1 MRGGVVSG
9 RRWFLLSM
17 DLSRFAAGAAGPGGE
32 EGWSGAGAGEGKGA
46 DWLAGWL
53 AGPLPSARRSA
64 CRPRDRLP
72 QQHAVTEGLE
82 LALTGPCGFWRSSF

>member
-1 MRGGVVSG
+1 VRGGVVSG

-53 AGPLPSARRSA
+53 VHCPLHADPPVDLKIA
-64 CRPRDRLP
+64 CPNNT
-72 QQHAVTEGLE
+72 Q
-82 LALTGPCGFWRSSF
+82 